1 MLDIKQLRKEAEAV
15 STQLTR
21 RGYALDVARFQA
33 LEAKRRELQEK
44 TQALQTERN
53 AASKAIGKAKASGED
68 AQPLLD
74 QVAGL
79 GDELK
84 ANEQALQALQED
96 MNVFMLE
103 MPNLLD
109 DAVPAGADEND
120 NIEIRRWGEPR
131 QFDFEVKDHVAL
143 GEMEERLDFTRA
155 AKLSGAR
162 FSVLRGGLARL
173 HRSLANWM
181 LNLHVDEHGYQEA
194 YVPYLVSPACLYGT
208 GQLPKFADDFFAVKG
223 ERELV
228 LIPTA
233 ECH

>member
-1 MLDIKQLRKEAEAV
+1 MLDIKQLRKETEAV
-15 STQLTR
+15 STQLSR

-33 LEAKRRELQEK
+33 LEAERRELQEK

-143 GEMEERLDFTRA
+143 GEMEERL
-155 AKLSGAR
+155 
-162 FSVLRGGLARL
+162 V
-173 HRSLANWM
+173 
-181 LNLHVDEHGYQEA
+181 
-194 YVPYLVSPACLYGT
+194 
-208 GQLPKFADDFFAVKG
+208 
-223 ERELV
+223 
-228 LIPTA
+228 
-233 ECH
+233 